1 MTVPRMTRRFPVDRC
16 SPSTVESTTD
26 LLSVEEPLLV
36 LINGKPYATL
46 MRTPGDDAAL
56 VAGFLFAESLLT
68 QPADLLALRFAEH
81 PTSQEAHVELPPALA
96 AQVPAARSIY
106 LSSSCGVCGRAT
118 IDDLLDRLAPIPPL
132 PLDPAFLL
140 TLPPKL
146 SAAQQQFPLTGGVH
160 AAALFTPTGDLL
172 DLAEDVGRHNALD
185 KLIGRAFL
193 AGHLPLHH
201 HVLVMSSRASFDILQ
216 KAALAGLP
224 AVATLGAASSLAASL
239 ATRAGL
245 ALYAFLRPGSV
256 VAIRSDG

>member
-1 MTVPRMTRRFPVDRC
+1 MTRRFPVDRF
-16 SPSTVESTTD
+16 SHSFSESTTD

-36 LINGKPYATL
+36 LINDKPYATL
-46 MRTPGDDAAL
+46 MRTPGGDDAL
-56 VAGFLFAESLLT
+56 VAGFLFSESLIT
-68 QPADLLALRFAEH
+68 QPADILSLHFAAH

-106 LSSSCGVCGRAT
+106 LSSSCGVCGRAA
-118 IDDLLDRLAPIPPL
+118 IDDLLDRLAPFPPL

-146 SAAQQQFPLTGGVH
+146 TAAQQQFPLTGGVH

-185 KLIGRAFL
+185 KLIGRAFH
-193 AGHLPLHH
+193 AGRLPLHH
-201 HVLVMSSRASFDILQ
+201 HILVMSSRASFDIIQ
-216 KAALAGLP
+216 KAALAGIP
-224 AVATLGAASSLAASL
+224 AVATLGAASSLAAGL
-239 ATRAGL
+239 ASRAGL

-256 VAIRSDG
+256 VAIRSNG